1 MKGPAPCFAEAGPY
15 LSPVYWSIRRCCLL
29 SDCATQLRGHV
40 DEALSGSLR
49 HTALRHVDGHPL
61 DKRIKLKGG
70 GEELTVLHE
79 AD

>member
-1 MKGPAPCFAEAGPY
+1 
-15 LSPVYWSIRRCCLL
+15 
-29 SDCATQLRGHV
+29 
-40 DEALSGSLR
+40 
-49 HTALRHVDGHPL
+49 LRHVDGHPL